1 MEEEEREGDEEMVTE
16 LSSRDSKRRVTLVIV
31 KGLLQCIHLRD
42 RVPPLRVTSRFLPST
57 GSGDPIFDF
66 FA

>member
-1 MEEEEREGDEEMVTE
+1 MEEEKREGDEEMVTE

-31 KGLLQCIHLRD
+31 KGLLQRIHLRD
-42 RVPPLRVTSRFLPST
+42 RVPPLRVTGRFLPST
-57 GSGDPIFDF
+57 RSGDPIFDF